1 MKLKNGLGLVQ
12 KKSKLLRFKIDHYLP
27 YLRPHVQ
34 LLNNSWRNIFRLQH
48 RNPSVSDLE
57 LHFPKVN
64 AFRSLRWTRFGLGH
78 FWRTDNFQN
87 SKIPVISEWH
97 YSYLFGIKKSFFCHL
112 LSQSQVFIP
121 FAAFLFDITLS
132 LFLV

>member
-57 LHFPKVN
+57 LHFPKGERVSVLGN
-64 AFRSLRWTRFGLGH
+64 FGGPIIFKTAKYRLYRNG
-78 FWRTDNFQN
+78 
-87 SKIPVISEWH
+87 
-97 YSYLFGIKKSFFCHL
+97 
-112 LSQSQVFIP
+112 
-121 FAAFLFDITLS
+121 ITLTFS
-132 LFLV
+132 ELRSRSFAIC